1 MFMDK
6 QETKSD
12 SIGIPRQI
20 NEQLIKQ
27 LKVEKLPS
35 DVIDRLK
42 NILLKEEDVS
52 EAELEKAL
60 FSEDQLT

>member
-1 MFMDK
+1 MDK